1 MAQNLNETITLYI
14 GLLTATIFLIL
25 QEQINSTT
33 AAILTF
39 ILTSITILNFIK
51 VFIYNKKEKKE

>member
-1 MAQNLNETITLYI
+1 MKENINETITLYL
-14 GLLTATIFLIL
+14 GLLATTIFLIL
-25 QEQINSTT
+25 CEKINNTS

-39 ILTSITILNFIK
+39 ILTSITALNLIK